1 MRIIDFNATKKEIEI
16 SLSGWTRIGYISRE
30 INLSDNSYDE
40 KNFDYSYS
48 LSIKQIGDFETI
60 QSKINGSLST
70 IKVLSE
76 NNNIFPNEGKI
87 LGEACLTKIERK
99 KDRDIYYLWS
109 NIYFHQELF
118 ESLEKSLSLSEKFR
132 VSIEG
137 LKCFEERSEN
147 LDEIRFDQN
156 FTIANIIFKSI
167 D

>member
-70 IKVLSE
+70 NLIGDHFS
-76 NNNIFPNEGKI
+76 NIFEYLHSIFNSKL
-87 LGEACLTKIERK
+87 LGFVINVLYK
-99 KDRDIYYLWS
+99 
-109 NIYFHQELF
+109 
-118 ESLEKSLSLSEKFR
+118 
-132 VSIEG
+132 
-137 LKCFEERSEN
+137 
-147 LDEIRFDQN
+147 
-156 FTIANIIFKSI
+156 
-167 D
+167 